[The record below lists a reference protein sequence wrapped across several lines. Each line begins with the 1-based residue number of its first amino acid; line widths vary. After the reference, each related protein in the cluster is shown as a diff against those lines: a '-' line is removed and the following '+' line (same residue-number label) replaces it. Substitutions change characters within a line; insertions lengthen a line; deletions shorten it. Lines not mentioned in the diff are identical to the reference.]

1 MPSPF
6 QLFEPDNTWI
16 LFFPFS
22 WLPLVL
28 VMMASLGLLI
38 LFKLLRADADESN

>member
-1 MPSPF
+1 MPPPF
-6 QLFEPDNTWI
+6 QLFEPDNTWV

-28 VMMASLGLLI
+28 VMMAWLGRLM
-38 LFKLLRADADESN
+38 LFKLLRADAGESS